1 MDAQP
6 AIVEVGGSADGGT
19 PQFGSVAATDNYA
32 RSDQEREL
40 CDKASRPDWLYLAI
54 PPVLT
59 AGALVLDSIVVKY
72 DPNEPVRDIG
82 PLLVGLTWGTFI
94 GSFWPSMPKCSP
106 HYVTT
111 APPEGDVH
119 ASWPV
124 AFAFALLAAA
134 TAPVVDYIAIGPVPD
149 AWSNAERVT
158 RIVLAGTV
166 AFGAAF
172 IPYLIPPKTVWAA
185 RQLQHLRANISAQS
199 SFVSYTLQF

>member
-1 MDAQP
+1 
-6 AIVEVGGSADGGT
+6 
-19 PQFGSVAATDNYA
+19 
-32 RSDQEREL
+32 
-40 CDKASRPDWLYLAI
+40 
-54 PPVLT
+54 
-59 AGALVLDSIVVKY
+59 
-72 DPNEPVRDIG
+72 
-82 PLLVGLTWGTFI
+82 
-94 GSFWPSMPKCSP
+94 MPKCSP
-106 HYVTT
+106 HYVSTT
-111 APPEGDVH
+111 PPEGDVH

-172 IPYLIPPKTVWAA
+172 IPYLIPPRTVWAA

-199 SFVSYTLQF
+199 SFVSYTVTF